1 MPFSGVL
8 TKLNEPSDYA
18 TTDLPEKGDRP
29 GSGSIELIM
38 ADVVSQKRLGS
49 ASTTESYAKSPA
61 CATSANSRWWNRV
74 QSIIGVLRISRVSD
88 TPFFLVKFS
97 ARQRRFFAE
106 FNIGVSDHF

>member
-61 CATSANSRWWNRV
+61 CATSANSRC
-74 QSIIGVLRISRVSD
+74 IIRASN
-88 TPFFLVKFS
+88 TTHKTCFFKKL
-97 ARQRRFFAE
+97 ARASFRADMDLTCLTL
-106 FNIGVSDHF
+106 IIMSL